1 MCQIT
6 VRSPSGR
13 FRTPLRLIYL
23 GVDECQITVR
33 CGVASLE
40 PTERWLQGRE
50 TSIVLRDSDNAAES
64 SLNRSEIFL
73 TLMESPGG
81 LGVNGADVPRQ
92 ADRWFSLREL
102 RMEVTGPQ
110 TPLAARHAV
119 RASLPR
125 PRESDTWNAAA
136 VRMATLVLRHRA
148 AALAPVYRG
157 DIADLDAEALPGFI
171 DVFVGLPA
179 GVRGVGALLVLG
191 GHRAGLVQAASYRSS
206 AMDLPVLAVLT
217 PWPWM
222 EAQRLLAQATGR
234 EATIPEDAHLLQVNR
249 LQGVKL
255 AQPSASVPSPS
266 GGDARAP
273 SGGPSPKGSERAPE
287 QDTAWTAAARLV
299 IDQAD
304 TAALRVAAGQ
314 YTSAL
319 EAGRDLRPA
328 LVGGGQ

>member
-1 MCQIT
+1 
-6 VRSPSGR
+6 
-13 FRTPLRLIYL
+13 
-23 GVDECQITVR
+23 
-33 CGVASLE
+33 
-40 PTERWLQGRE
+40 
-50 TSIVLRDSDNAAES
+50 
-64 SLNRSEIFL
+64 
-73 TLMESPGG
+73 
-81 LGVNGADVPRQ
+81 
-92 ADRWFSLREL
+92 
-102 RMEVTGPQ
+102 
-110 TPLAARHAV
+110 
-119 RASLPR
+119 
-125 PRESDTWNAAA
+125 
-136 VRMATLVLRHRA
+136 MATLVLRHRA